1 MIRIF
6 STGLALLV
14 AGSGAVMAQN
24 AQNPAGSPAHMS
36 AKVEARLPPTRVSL
50 REAPA
55 PQPNAILDAH
65 GRVVPLAAVNV
76 DAVHPGRECTT
87 ARRMRPAEI
96 RKIAEAEAQRIGL
109 SQDLIVAVIRA
120 EGLTGPSPSSG
131 HGFAMLPVGS
141 AEASCDDQEGQI
153 RKAVAHLGRMRQLY
167 PAPVH
172 HLTAYR
178 EGEEAFLASGG
189 LPERAETLRFVVTA
203 LNELA
208 IPPGEL
214 AAAGRPQ
221 SARKTGTPAVVAAPQ
236 SAANRNPQTGNPD
249 PRWVSGFVFNLE

>member
-24 AQNPAGSPAHMS
+24 AQNPAGTAVHMQG
-36 AKVEARLPPTRVSL
+36 KVETRLRPTRVSL
-50 REAPA
+50 REAPV
-55 PQPNAILDAH
+55 PQPNAILDAN
-65 GRVVPLAAVNV
+65 GRVVPMADLNI
-76 DAVHPGRECTT
+76 DAVQPIRECTSG
-87 ARRMRPAEI
+87 RRMRPVEI
-96 RKIAEAEAQRIGL
+96 RKIAEAEAERIGL
-109 SQDLIVAVIRA
+109 ALDLVVAVIRA
-120 EGLTGPSPSSG
+120 EGLAGQNMSSQG
-131 HGFAMLPVGS
+131 AAMLSGSS
-141 AEASCDDQEGQI
+141 AEASCTDQEGGI
-153 RKAVAHLGRMRQLY
+153 RKAVAHLAHMRQLY

-189 LPERAETLRFVVTA
+189 VPERSETLRFIVTA

-208 IPPGEL
+208 TPPNEL
-214 AAAGRPQ
+214 AATSRPQ
-221 SARKTGTPAVVAAPQ
+221 SARRAGVPPAVAAPQ
-236 SAANRNPQTGNPD
+236 AAANRTPQSGNSD

>member
-24 AQNPAGSPAHMS
+24 AQNPAGSPAYMS

-96 RKIAEAEAQRIGL
+96 RKIAEAEAERIGL
-109 SQDLIVAVIRA
+109 ALDLVVAVIRA
-120 EGLTGPSPSSG
+120 EGLVGPDPSGSG
-131 HGFAMLPVGS
+131 TAMLHGGS
-141 AEASCDDQEGQI
+141 AESSCTDQEGLT
-153 RKAVAHLGRMRQLY
+153 RKAVVHLARMRQLY

-189 LPERAETLRFVVTA
+189 VPERSETLRFVITA

-208 IPPGEL
+208 TPPGEL
-214 AAAGRPQ
+214 AAANRPRG
-221 SARKTGTPAVVAAPQ
+221 ARKAGAPPAVAATQ
-236 SAANRNPQTGNPD
+236 AAALRTPQTGSHD

>member
-6 STGLALLV
+6 SAGLALLV

-24 AQNPAGSPAHMS
+24 AQNPAGTAVHMQG
-36 AKVEARLPPTRVSL
+36 KVETRLPPTRVSL

-65 GRVVPLAAVNV
+65 GRVVPLTAFQV
-76 DAVHPGRECTT
+76 DAAQPAKGCAGERG
-87 ARRMRPAEI
+87 MRPAEI
-96 RKIAEAEAQRIGL
+96 RKIAEAEAERIGL
-109 SQDLIVAVIRA
+109 SQDLVVAVIRA
-120 EGLTGPSPSSG
+120 ESLVGPDKSATGAALLKEG
-131 HGFAMLPVGS
+131 AT
-141 AEASCDDQEGQI
+141 EASCADQEGSI
-153 RKAVAHLGRMRQLY
+153 RKAVAHLARMRQLY

-189 LPERAETLRFVVTA
+189 VPERSETLRFIVTA

-208 IPPGEL
+208 TPPNEL
-214 AAAGRPQ
+214 AAASRSQ
-221 SARKTGTPAVVAAPQ
+221 SAKRVGAPPAVAAPQ
-236 SAANRNPQTGNPD
+236 AAANRTPQPGSHD

>member
-1 MIRIF
+1 
-6 STGLALLV
+6 
-14 AGSGAVMAQN
+14 MAQN
-24 AQNPAGSPAHMS
+24 AQNPAGSSAHMS
-36 AKVEARLPPTRVSL
+36 AKVETRLPPTRVSL

-109 SQDLIVAVIRA
+109 PQDLVVAVIRA
-120 EGLTGPSPSSG
+120 EGLVGPDPSVTGA
-131 HGFAMLPVGS
+131 AMLPVGS
-141 AEASCDDQEGQI
+141 AEASCADQESAI
-153 RKAVAHLGRMRQLY
+153 RKAVAHLARMRQLY

-189 LPERAETLRFVVTA
+189 VPERAETLRFVVTA

-208 IPPGEL
+208 TPPGEL
-214 AAAGRPQ
+214 AAASRPQ
-221 SARKTGTPAVVAAPQ
+221 GISKVGAPTTMAAPQ
-236 SAANRNPQTGNPD
+236 TAAHRTPQTGNPD

>member
-1 MIRIF
+1 MIRIV
-6 STGLALLV
+6 SAGLALLV

-24 AQNPAGSPAHMS
+24 AQNPAGSSAHMS
-36 AKVEARLPPTRVSL
+36 AKVETRLPPTRVSL

-76 DAVHPGRECTT
+76 DAVHRGRECTT

-96 RKIAEAEAQRIGL
+96 RKIAEAEAERIGL
-109 SQDLIVAVIRA
+109 SQDLVVAVIRA
-120 EGLTGPSPSSG
+120 EGLVGPDTSATGA
-131 HGFAMLPVGS
+131 AMLKQGS
-141 AEASCDDQEGQI
+141 AEGSCADQEGAI
-153 RKAVAHLGRMRQLY
+153 RKAVAHLARMRQLY

-172 HLTAYR
+172 HLSAYR
-178 EGEEAFLASGG
+178 EGEEAFLTSGG
-189 LPERAETLRFVVTA
+189 IPERSETLRFIVTA

-208 IPPGEL
+208 TPPSEL
-214 AAAGRPQ
+214 AAANRSQ
-221 SARKTGTPAVVAAPQ
+221 STRKAGAPPAMAAPQ
-236 SAANRNPQTGNPD
+236 AAANSTLQTGSSD

>member
-1 MIRIF
+1 
-6 STGLALLV
+6 
-14 AGSGAVMAQN
+14 MAQN
-24 AQNPAGSPAHMS
+24 AQNPAGSSAHMS
-36 AKVEARLPPTRVSL
+36 AKVETRLPPTRVSL

-109 SQDLIVAVIRA
+109 PQDLVVAVIRA
-120 EGLTGPSPSSG
+120 EGLTDPSPSSG
-131 HGFAMLPVGS
+131 HGFAMLPMGS
-141 AEASCDDQEGQI
+141 AEASCVDQEGTI
-153 RKAVAHLGRMRQLY
+153 RKAVTHLARMRQLY

-189 LPERAETLRFVVTA
+189 VPERSETLRFVITA

-208 IPPGEL
+208 TPPGEL
-214 AAAGRPQ
+214 AAANPPKGASRVGAPTTVVTPQ
-221 SARKTGTPAVVAAPQ
+221 T
-236 SAANRNPQTGNPD
+236 AANRNPQPGSHD

>member
-1 MIRIF
+1 
-6 STGLALLV
+6 
-14 AGSGAVMAQN
+14 MAQN
-24 AQNPAGSPAHMS
+24 AQNPAGSSAHMS
-36 AKVEARLPPTRVSL
+36 AKVETRLPPTRVSL
-50 REAPA
+50 REAPT

-96 RKIAEAEAQRIGL
+96 RKIAEAEAERIGIP
-109 SQDLIVAVIRA
+109 QDVVVAVIRA
-120 EGLTGPSPSSG
+120 EGLVGPNPSS
-131 HGFAMLPVGS
+131 HDTTMLNGGS
-141 AEASCDDQEGQI
+141 AEASCGVHEASI
-153 RKAVAHLGRMRQLY
+153 RKAVAHLARMRQLY

-178 EGEEAFLASGG
+178 EGEESFLASGG
-189 LPERAETLRFVVTA
+189 VAERSETLRFIVTA

-208 IPPGEL
+208 TPPSEL
-214 AAAGRPQ
+214 AAASRPQ
-221 SARKTGTPAVVAAPQ
+221 SARKAGAPPALAAPQ
-236 SAANRNPQTGNPD
+236 AAANRTPQTGSHD

>member
-1 MIRIF
+1 
-6 STGLALLV
+6 
-14 AGSGAVMAQN
+14 MAQN
-24 AQNPAGSPAHMS
+24 AQNPAGSSAHMS
-36 AKVEARLPPTRVSL
+36 AKVETRLPPTRVSL
-50 REAPA
+50 REAPL

-109 SQDLIVAVIRA
+109 PQDLVVAVIRA
-120 EGLTGPSPSSG
+120 EGLVGPDPSVTGA
-131 HGFAMLPVGS
+131 AMLPVGS
-141 AEASCDDQEGQI
+141 AEASCADQESAI
-153 RKAVAHLGRMRQLY
+153 RKAVAHLARMRQLY

-178 EGEEAFLASGG
+178 EGEEAFLARGG
-189 LPERAETLRFVVTA
+189 VPERSETMRFVITA

-208 IPPGEL
+208 TPPGEL
-214 AAAGRPQ
+214 AAANRRQ
-221 SARKTGTPAVVAAPQ
+221 SAIRIGAQTNMAAPQ
-236 SAANRNPQTGNPD
+236 TAAHRTPQTGNPD